1 MRDLRWYKSIGLKTV
16 ISVAVAAVLVNGFF
30 GYLSLAIHEKHLNT
44 TILRSASQLSE
55 TIKKSI
61 RLDMLE
67 NRKENAYRI
76 METIA
81 GQEGIERVRIYGS
94 DGKIIFSTDRR
105 EFGQMVDKKAEAC
118 YGCHSEEKPLEKL
131 TTSDRNRIFTSPG
144 NYRVLGMI
152 NPLSNETECSQAMC
166 HFHPESQKIL
176 GVIDITLS
184 LDEMDKEIDV
194 ARNQIFLSNVLSI
207 IAISTIIAI
216 IFMNLIGRPVRE
228 LIKGPRKVAAGDLDY
243 KIPISTDDEM
253 GYLAQS
259 FNIMTENLKTANE
272 EIQELIKNLEFKVA
286 ERTKELNEAQFQ
298 LIQSEKLAAV
308 GKIAATVAHEINNP
322 LSGVFT
328 YIKLMQ
334 RKIEEGNHGTGDIER
349 FSEFLSSMSKEVE
362 RTRSIVRDLLDFT
375 RPKEPVR
382 KSTDINKVIEES
394 AKLISNEFKIRNIEV
409 EKELGPLPEIM
420 VDPSQIQQVF
430 VDTMVNSC
438 EAMEEGGTITIRSY
452 YHSPSRT
459 VVVEIADT
467 GVGISPENLSKIFDP
482 FFSTK
487 TKGTGLGLS
496 VIYGIVTRHEG
507 KVEVESEVGVGTLV
521 RIRLPAAGEQ

>member
-1 MRDLRWYKSIGLKTV
+1 MRDLHWYRSIGFKTV
-16 ISVAVAAVLVNGFF
+16 LSVAVTAVLVNGFF
-30 GYLSLAIHEKHLNT
+30 GYLGLTIHEKHLNT

-61 RLDMLE
+61 RFDMLE

-81 GQEGIERVRIYGS
+81 SQEGIERVRIYS
-94 DGKIIFSTDRR
+94 SEGKIIFSTDQG
-105 EFGQMVDKKAEAC
+105 EFGRMVDKKAEAC
-118 YGCHSEEKPLEKL
+118 YGCHSEKKPLERL
-131 TTSDRNRIFTSPG
+131 TTSDRNRIFTSSG
-144 NYRVLGMI
+144 GYRVLGMI
-152 NPLSNETECSQAMC
+152 NPLSNESECSSAAC
-166 HFHPESQKIL
+166 HFHPASQKVL

-184 LDEMDKEIDV
+184 LVDMDKEV
-194 ARNQIFLSNVLSI
+194 AATRNQIIFSNVLSI
-207 IAISTIIAI
+207 VAVSSIIAI
-216 IFMNLIGRPVRE
+216 IFMRLIGRPVRE
-228 LIKGPRKVAAGDLDY
+228 LIKGPRRVAAGDLDY
-243 KIPISTDDEM
+243 SIPISTDDEM

-259 FNIMTENLKTANE
+259 FNRMTQNLKQANQ
-272 EIQELIKNLEFKVA
+272 EILEWIKNLEIKVE

-298 LIQSEKLAAV
+298 LLQSEKLAAV

-334 RKIEEGNHGTGDIER
+334 RKIEEGNAGEKEIGSFREY
-349 FSEFLSSMSKEVE
+349 LSSMSREVD

-382 KSTDINKVIEES
+382 KRTDLNWVIEES
-394 AKLISNEFKIRNIEV
+394 LKLISNEFTVRNIEL
-409 EKELGPLPEIM
+409 EKRLNPLPEIM

-430 VDTMVNSC
+430 IDTMVNSC
-438 EAMEEGGTITIRSY
+438 EAMEGGGTLSVHSY
-452 YHSPSRT
+452 HHAASDM

-467 GVGISPENLSKIFDP
+467 GVGIPPENLSKIFDP
-482 FFSTK
+482 FFTTK
-487 TKGTGLGLS
+487 SKGTGLGLS

-507 KVEVESEVGVGTLV
+507 KIEVKSEVGKGTQM
-521 RIRLPAAGEQ
+521 RFRLPAEGEK